1 VDVHTHPFSLPD
13 EFVPLLVLLPDSQK
27 PSGKPGKTNGAHAN
41 KNGKTPGMRVMLF
54 GRLRELALY
63 RAEVLRMSGFTTI
76 IPETKEEAADILKRC
91 ALDVA
96 VFSYTL
102 PSAVVEE
109 LSDLL
114 RDYCPDI
121 PLVSISDKRWN
132 DRRISPTELVV
143 ADDGPAA
150 LIAALRR
157 VTEKG

>member
-1 VDVHTHPFSLPD
+1 
-13 EFVPLLVLLPDSQK
+13 
-27 PSGKPGKTNGAHAN
+27 
-41 KNGKTPGMRVMLF
+41 MLF

-63 RAEVLRMSGFTTI
+63 RAEVLRMSGFNVLL
-76 IPETKEEAADILKRC
+76 PETKDEVAEILKRC

-102 PSAVVEE
+102 PTTTVEE
-109 LSDLL
+109 LSEIL

-121 PLVSISDKRWN
+121 PLISISDRRWD
-132 DRRISPTELVV
+132 DRRIAPSEVV
-143 ADDGPAA
+143 IADEGPAA

>member
-1 VDVHTHPFSLPD
+1 MQVQHPSFPSPD
-13 EFVPLLVLLPDSQK
+13 EVIPLPVLLPASQK
-27 PSGKPGKTNGAHAN
+27 KPVKPAKTNGAHAK
-41 KNGKTPGMRVMLF
+41 KNGKTTGTRVMLF

-63 RAEVLRMSGFTTI
+63 RAEVLRMSGFTTLL
-76 IPETKEEAADILKRC
+76 PETKEEAADILKRC

-109 LSDLL
+109 LSEIL
-114 RDYCPDI
+114 RDYCPET

-132 DRRISPTELVV
+132 DRRISPTEVVV
-143 ADDGPAA
+143 ADEGPAA

>member
-1 VDVHTHPFSLPD
+1 
-13 EFVPLLVLLPDSQK
+13 
-27 PSGKPGKTNGAHAN
+27 
-41 KNGKTPGMRVMLF
+41 MLF

-63 RAEVLRMSGFTTI
+63 RAEVLRMSGFTVA

-102 PSAVVEE
+102 PSSVVEE

-121 PLVSISDKRWN
+121 PLISISDQRWR
-132 DRRISPTELVV
+132 DRRIEPSEVV
-143 ADDGPAA
+143 SGDDGPAA
-150 LIAALRR
+150 LIAALHR
-157 VTEKG
+157 VTQKG